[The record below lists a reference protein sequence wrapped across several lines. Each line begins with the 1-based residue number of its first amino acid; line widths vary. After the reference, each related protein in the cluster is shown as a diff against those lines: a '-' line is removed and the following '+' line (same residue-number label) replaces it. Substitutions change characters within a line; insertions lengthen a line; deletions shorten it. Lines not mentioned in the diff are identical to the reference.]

1 MLPVGQVF
9 LQCIPIYLFGCGANW
24 LIPLECLPTVDS
36 MHEGYELFLYINFIL
51 AFLVISH

>member
-9 LQCIPIYLFGCGANW
+9 LQCIPIYLFGCYANW

-36 MHEGYELFLYINFIL
+36 MHEGYELFLYINFIS